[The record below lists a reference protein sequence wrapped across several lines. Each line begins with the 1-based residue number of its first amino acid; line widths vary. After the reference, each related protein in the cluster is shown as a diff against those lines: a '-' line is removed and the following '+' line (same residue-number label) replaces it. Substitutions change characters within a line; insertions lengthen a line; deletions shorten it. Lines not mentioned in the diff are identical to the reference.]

1 VAPSATSRHSGID
14 RIDVFLEHN
23 LEVAAGIRQPL
34 ARRVARHGGLRLL
47 EHGFMEIRQAV
58 ATLKHRSNASTTFLR
73 EAIEDLKANG
83 FVEAALNSSGQDA
96 AVSPS
101 S

>member
-1 VAPSATSRHSGID
+1 
-14 RIDVFLEHN
+14 
-23 LEVAAGIRQPL
+23 
-34 ARRVARHGGLRLL
+34 
-47 EHGFMEIRQAV
+47 MEIRQAV

-73 EAIEDLKANG
+73 EAIEDLEANG